1 MVTGTRSAKLQAN
14 WESGQRIRGA
24 RREVFRTFFL
34 VPVKP
39 FKRFCGIKIHARD
52 LHRQA
57 PQDGGQKDTQSSTRQ
72 APRQGLGA
80 GNSRIE
86 AQGCLGGATTCGQPC
101 HGTRTPRPG
110 YQTFPILS
118 LVGDE
123 LRRVGPAVQAK
134 KGRNKAVVRDGGGGV
149 LQEEADFELSAASRI
164 PSSFSDNSRQSRS
177 VRTLR
182 RQWGCW
188 RSALGETL
196 GLINC

>member
-134 KGRNKAVVRDGGGGV
+134 KGRNKAAVRDGGCCRKRQTSSSPRLRGSR
-149 LQEEADFELSAASRI
+149 LPSRI
-164 PSSFSDNSRQSRS
+164 IQDRAAPYVPYGGNGAAGARRW
-177 VRTLR
+177 VRR
-182 RQWGCW
+182 WV
-188 RSALGETL
+188 
-196 GLINC
+196 